1 MHRLLQYC
9 CDCIATRQQLSVG
22 RFGPFCFDTSPPPNL
37 TLPPGR
43 RVEQV
48 VKRYERGE
56 VEHVDWLDR
65 LAQRSIAELR
75 AREAAQRQDDA
86 ELAAAGEGAG
96 PLPSGGTS
104 PAVAP
109 GGIQLLVELP
119 SFPRTVIYQQAAVG
133 QHGGAPA
140 GGLAGAGT
148 ATADAIS
155 TPLPGTS
162 GAAGGAGGTG
172 GSSTLILLHD
182 AEVGRENPAE
192 AKAAKLARSLTRG
205 LVDKKLKPDTE
216 ERRRIEAVLD
226 YPPNRCCWL
235 VDWWAVEGFECVA
248 HLAQASG
255 ASLCVGLWAQRS
267 AAVGPQRWA
276 GLLLQR
282 GRCFA
287 RLTMRAALL
296 QWQQFQ
302 GTEQVYTAPP
312 CPPA

>member
-1 MHRLLQYC
+1 M
-9 CDCIATRQQLSVG
+9 
-22 RFGPFCFDTSPPPNL
+22 
-37 TLPPGR
+37 
-43 RVEQV
+43 

-75 AREAAQRQDDA
+75 VREAARQQAEADA
-86 ELAAAGEGAG
+86 AAAGEGAG
-96 PLPSGGTS
+96 PGAPASSGGRNS
-104 PAVAP
+104 AVAP

-140 GGLAGAGT
+140 GGLAGPGT

-155 TPLPGTS
+155 TPLPGTA
-162 GAAGGAGGTG
+162 GAAGGGGGGGGT
-172 GSSTLILLHD
+172 SSLILLHD

-226 YPPNRCCWL
+226 YPPNRCCCT
-235 VDWWAVEGFECVA
+235 VNCCGCMSVC
-248 HLAQASG
+248 
-255 ASLCVGLWAQRS
+255 
-267 AAVGPQRWA
+267 
-276 GLLLQR
+276 
-282 GRCFA
+282 
-287 RLTMRAALL
+287 
-296 QWQQFQ
+296 
-302 GTEQVYTAPP
+302 
-312 CPPA
+312 